1 MAAPITINE
10 SAPTLF
16 IGDEA
21 DSSAVADATFDDGDD
36 GAVAVVGAGTG
47 GGTPCQ
53 VVGPYGL
60 PATMP
65 AAATRRVAMRRME
78 YMMLVGGQRISK
90 RL

>member
-10 SAPTLF
+10 SAPTMF

-53 VVGPYGL
+53 VVGPY
-60 PATMP
+60 
-65 AAATRRVAMRRME
+65 
-78 YMMLVGGQRISK
+78 
-90 RL
+90 